1 VSAPALETVLARAFQ
16 DPRAPEPGRR
26 LLVAVSGGR
35 DSLALLHLLRFG
47 TPGGGARRE
56 LVAAHLDHALR
67 RGSASDAAWLSGL
80 CQAWGVPLIRHRLE
94 APPQGEAEARA
105 ARYAFLEEARAEAG
119 AVRTLTAHHAGDQSE
134 TVLFRAARGTGLS
147 GLRGI
152 RTHRDPALWRPFLKA
167 TPDEI
172 DDYARAVGLRW
183 RQDPSNQDRSFTRN
197 ALRHEVLPRLERAV
211 PGAARHLSE
220 LAHRAR
226 DAEEAWAAVLPRLLE
241 ESERA
246 PRGGGLQEGIEVSR
260 TVVAGYPAALRA
272 RLLRRLAQELGVTLT
287 STQTAR
293 AVTFAEEG
301 ASGHAVPLR
310 GGVELA
316 RELDR
321 LVLRASDRS
330 PPPDRPVAIAAPE
343 SGSAEA
349 RLGGARWRVAWGPA
363 PTGLTHEAAFDTASL
378 AFPLELRGR
387 KPGDALPR
395 SVGHTS
401 LKKLLLEARIPS
413 DRRSRVPVLA
423 DALDR
428 VLWVADVARSD
439 GAEPGSPSP
448 TFHIG
453 CTHADTD

>member
-1 VSAPALETVLARAFQ
+1 MNGSALEAVLARAFR

-35 DSLALLHLLRFG
+35 DSMALLHLLRFG
-47 TPGGGARRE
+47 TPRGGVRQE

-67 RGSASDAAWLSGL
+67 PGSAADADWLSGL
-80 CQAWGVPLIRHRLE
+80 CRAWGVPLVRHRLD
-94 APPQGEAEARA
+94 APPAGEAEART
-105 ARYAFLEEARAEAG
+105 ARYAFLEEARIEAG
-119 AVRTLTAHHAGDQSE
+119 AARTLTAHHAGDQAE
-134 TVLFRAARGTGLS
+134 TVLFRAARGTGLP

-152 RTHRDPALWRPFLKA
+152 RAHRDPALWRPLLQA
-167 TPDEI
+167 TPAQIAEHVRS
-172 DDYARAVGLRW
+172 AGLRW
-183 RQDPSNQDRSFTRN
+183 RQDPSNRDRSLTRN

-211 PGAARHLSE
+211 PGAAGHLAE
-220 LAHRAR
+220 LASRAR
-226 DAEEAWAAVLPRLLE
+226 AAEEAWAAVLPGLLE

-246 PRGGGLQEGIEVSR
+246 PRGEDLQYGLQVSR
-260 TVVAGYPAALRA
+260 AVVAGYPESLRA
-272 RLLRRLAQELGVTLT
+272 RLLRALARELGVTLT

-301 ASGHAVPLR
+301 ASGHAVPLG

-321 LVLRASDRS
+321 LVLRTIDRS
-330 PPPDRPVAIAAPE
+330 PPPDRHVAIAAQE
-343 SGSAEA
+343 AGGAEA
-349 RLGGARWRVAWGPA
+349 CLGGARWWVAWGPE
-363 PTGLTHEAAFDTASL
+363 PTGLTDEAAFDAESL
-378 AFPLELRGR
+378 AFPLELRSR

-395 SVGHTS
+395 SFGHTS
-401 LKKLLLEARIPS
+401 LKKLLLESRVPS

-423 DALDR
+423 DARDR
-428 VLWVADVARSD
+428 VLWVAGVARAD
-439 GAEPGSPSP
+439 GAEPGSPST